1 MVLPPNL
8 PIAIPER
15 NPNRIVFEEDSV
27 EELIEEV
34 ILPDENAAL
43 APEMERCLA
52 QKKIYWPAD
61 SQCYTLLTQGPCN
74 SGQWLVA
81 SKIQPRYNWQKP
93 QIKVH
98 CKTKTCPCLA
108 SDPDFCEVEMKENG
122 GNCRN
127 CVTALAAEQDGICGQ
142 GEQLFNSP
150 FGYGICGCRTKPH
163 LHVPWNEDG
172 KCYPLLGKGP
182 CRENETLHW
191 SQRRER
197 PICVP
202 RVCPEGL
209 VLSAL
214 DGRCHFMHTQGPCTD
229 PEDVYK
235 IDERTKE
242 LRCMPRNNFRI
253 KRIFDVLPSKLR
265 ESQIGEVHE
274 ASMSNCLNG
283 GLHCNGHRGG
293 HHRLSTINDPRM
305 GKRTGQRGQAKAFI
319 LWLRSFL

>member
-1 MVLPPNL
+1 MVLPG
-8 PIAIPER
+8 E
-15 NPNRIVFEEDSV
+15 

-61 SQCYTLLTQGPCN
+61 SQCYTLLTQGPCH
-74 SGQWLVA
+74 SGHWLVA

-93 QIKVH
+93 QIKIH
-98 CKTKTCPCLA
+98 CKAKKCPCLA
-108 SDPDFCEVEMKENG
+108 SDPDFCEVEMENSAV
-122 GNCRN
+122 NCRG

-191 SQRRER
+191 SQRSER
-197 PICVP
+197 PICMP
-202 RVCPEGL
+202 RICPEGL

-214 DGRCHFMHTQGPCTD
+214 DGRCHFMHTQGNWDFD
-229 PEDVYK
+229 PFLDFSVK
-235 IDERTKE
+235 IE
-242 LRCMPRNNFRI
+242 
-253 KRIFDVLPSKLR
+253 
-265 ESQIGEVHE
+265 
-274 ASMSNCLNG
+274 
-283 GLHCNGHRGG
+283 
-293 HHRLSTINDPRM
+293 TI
-305 GKRTGQRGQAKAFI
+305 
-319 LWLRSFL
+319 SFVM